1 MTSKTVSLKKT
12 IVGLTPIRES
22 DINSQ
27 AMTDMAPKL
36 GGLVEFY
43 RSPART
49 EWSPTGTNVPDY
61 PRLAQLW
68 WSNIAAAASGEKT
81 PQQALDNLA
90 KEQDAIMTRLE
101 RSKVQPVCGPKMN
114 EPSRKPEQLTQLQ
127 FHCGKPPPAAEPRIW
142 TNMVAPKQSSK
153 QKRPGR
159 AEALYYPAD

>member
-114 EPSRKPEQLTQLQ
+114 PERDAQYWFDQP
-127 FHCGKPPPAAEPRIW
+127 G
-142 TNMVAPKQSSK
+142 APKPKLANEAQGRNREL
-153 QKRPGR
+153 QRPAQAVGGCT
-159 AEALYYPAD
+159 